1 MERHQLTTSSLS
13 SSFHVVVDITV
24 QTRNKR
30 IASPLSATFTL
41 RHVVMATESR
51 AAAAAYWLMFSSRR
65 LTDDSTTSDLEWLTW
80 RATCRL
86 KQLAV
91 STTLA
96 IPITTQWMSLA
107 AWPPL
112 PAVELRN

>member
-51 AAAAAYWLMFSSRR
+51 AAAAAY
-65 LTDDSTTSDLEWLTW
+65 
-80 RATCRL
+80 
-86 KQLAV
+86 
-91 STTLA
+91 
-96 IPITTQWMSLA
+96 
-107 AWPPL
+107 
-112 PAVELRN
+112 